1 MTLFRSQ
8 ESLPVGLSLMLSK
21 PKLVSSGDIGNH
33 LLTLPLIKMATIVL
47 STYVAKEA
55 ITLLIISPY
64 RICI

>member
-1 MTLFRSQ
+1 
-8 ESLPVGLSLMLSK
+8 MLSK
-21 PKLVSSGDIGNH
+21 PKLVTPGDIGNH

-55 ITLLIISPY
+55 ITLLIIKHY